1 MPDHQLLLCTC
12 PDDASAEAIAGA
24 LVSRRLAACVNIV
37 TGLRSVY
44 VWDDEVQNDAER
56 LLLIKSR
63 ADRYGELERTIVDM
77 HPYELPEII
86 AVPIQMGL
94 APYLTWIDDTL
105 ENKNA

>member
-1 MPDHQLLLCTC
+1 MSDHQLLLCTC
-12 PDDASAEAIAGA
+12 PDDASAESIAGT

-44 VWDDEVQNDAER
+44 VWDGEVQNDAER

-63 ADRYGELERTIVDM
+63 ADRYGELEKTILDL

-86 AVPIQMGL
+86 AVPIQTGL

>member
-24 LVSRRLAACVNIV
+24 LVSERLAACVNIV
-37 TGLRSVY
+37 TGLRSIY
-44 VWDDEVQNDAER
+44 VWDGEVQNDAER

-63 ADRYGELERTIVDM
+63 ADCYTRLEKTIVEM

-86 AVPIQMGL
+86 AVPIQTGL